1 MSVSPELMDVR
12 DMNKMMAEATL
23 RKVKSLISVPE
34 LYRREQ
40 ATETLMKIFQVVNG
54 YVVDMTAETQK
65 VCDEAMKESLA
76 ELNMQQQQQQ
86 QQQQQTQLPIA
97 ASPAIEHAA
106 ATAAAAA
113 AAAAADDSQL

>member
-1 MSVSPELMDVR
+1 MSVTPELLNVR
-12 DMNKMMAEATL
+12 DRQMMMAEATL

-34 LYRREQ
+34 LYRRDE
-40 ATETLMKIFQVVNG
+40 ATETLMKIFIVVNG
-54 YVVDMTAETQK
+54 YVEDMMAFQA
-65 VCDEAMKESLA
+65 VDEALEESSA

-113 AAAAADDSQL
+113 AAAAAADDSQL